1 MLVSISA
8 APLCRREEILDV
20 LKRCY
25 YIKKQKNV
33 PIFYATSK
41 DLREFT
47 TTEKD
52 MKKEIARFPTPNY
65 RTNEEDLYE
74 EGSNSMSASM
84 VSTSNTT
91 EGGMFQNSASGEA
104 DLAAQQA
111 VRGK

>member
-1 MLVSISA
+1 MIIFWLFYLVSRF
-8 APLCRREEILDV
+8 CKNRREEILDV

-65 RTNEEDLYE
+65 RTNEEDLFDE
-74 EGSNSMSASM
+74 SGSASM
-84 VSTSNTT
+84 NQSMVSSTNSSTQD
-91 EGGMFQNSASGEA
+91 GGMFDN
-104 DLAAQQA
+104 
-111 VRGK
+111 